1 MNFFKTSFFSG
12 IGTAI
17 NLVTKLITNK
27 IVAVYL
33 STEGMFLLGQLKDFL
48 KVSHVISNL
57 GTVNGTIKYTAQY
70 HHDETQF
77 KAILE
82 PVLKFTSTF
91 Q

>member
-1 MNFFKTSFFSG
+1 MNFLKTSFFSS

-48 KVSHVISNL
+48 KVSQVISNA
-57 GTVNGTIKYTAQY
+57 GTVNGTIKYTAEYQ
-70 HHDETQF
+70 HHETQF
-77 KAILE
+77 KVILG
-82 PVLKFTSTF
+82 TSF
-91 Q
+91 KIHF